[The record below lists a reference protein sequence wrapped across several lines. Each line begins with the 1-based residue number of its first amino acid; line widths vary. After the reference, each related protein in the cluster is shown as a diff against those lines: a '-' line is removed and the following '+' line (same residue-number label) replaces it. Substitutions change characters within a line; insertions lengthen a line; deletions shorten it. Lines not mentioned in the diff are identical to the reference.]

1 MSPEQITEQQL
12 ANLEPNTQPTATERF
27 EHSLKDIYCVSGL
40 GADDRV
46 FKQLEFEGYRPVH
59 IRWLEPERG
68 ETIASYAKRL
78 TAQIKSEKPIL
89 IGLSFGGLIAIEIA
103 KQIEVEKIILI
114 SSAKNKHEI
123 PLYFRLL
130 RWFPIYRLIPL
141 KSIVCTVYRIAYWFF
156 SLETIEERKLLRAI
170 LTDTDPHF
178 LKWAIHRVVTWNN
191 KQVPEQICH
200 IHGTND
206 RIFPISFAKA
216 DLQVE
221 QGGHLMIMNRA
232 AKISALISQ
241 VLDRVD
247 LVESC

>member
-1 MSPEQITEQQL
+1 M
-12 ANLEPNTQPTATERF
+12 
-27 EHSLKDIYCVSGL
+27 
-40 GADDRV
+40 
-46 FKQLEFEGYRPVH
+46 
-59 IRWLEPERG
+59 
-68 ETIASYAKRL
+68 
-78 TAQIKSEKPIL
+78 
-89 IGLSFGGLIAIEIA
+89 
-103 KQIEVEKIILI
+103 
-114 SSAKNKHEI
+114 
-123 PLYFRLL
+123 
-130 RWFPIYRLIPL
+130 
-141 KSIVCTVYRIAYWFF
+141 
-156 SLETIEERKLLRAI
+156 ETIEERKLLRAI